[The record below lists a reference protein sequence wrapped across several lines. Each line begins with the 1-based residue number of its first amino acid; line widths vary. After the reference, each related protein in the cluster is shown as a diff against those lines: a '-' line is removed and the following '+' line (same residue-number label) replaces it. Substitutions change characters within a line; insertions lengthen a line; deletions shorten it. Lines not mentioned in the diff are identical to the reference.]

1 MIGQKLRMP
10 YVLGRLLY
18 KSVGGPTFK
27 ERLDARVKKVDE
39 IVLLANVLFDDLL
52 VQSEV
57 IGSRRERISPG
68 KHRRFA
74 LPRTVPRVLGNKDL
88 QKRRSASRSADH
100 KYMPFGGRSRSPSP
114 EHILGDVSR
123 ISQIRLERVLE
134 MVFDVIEPHFIS
146 SSVAFRTLEPSHSR
160 IGSAAP

>member
-18 KSVGGPTFK
+18 KSVGGPIFK

-39 IVLLANVLFDDLL
+39 IVLLASVLFNDFLI
-52 VQSEV
+52 QSKV

-68 KHRRFA
+68 KHCRFA
-74 LPRTVPRVLGNKDL
+74 LPCAVPRVPGNKGL

-100 KYMPFGGRSRSPSP
+100 KYMPFGGRLRSPSP
-114 EHILGDVSR
+114 EHILDDVSR
-123 ISQIRLERVLE
+123 ISQIRPERVLQV
-134 MVFDVIEPHFIS
+134 VFEVIKLHL
-146 SSVAFRTLEPSHSR
+146 T
-160 IGSAAP
+160 